1 MNHKHWGLHR
11 SRLDNCYHR
20 LYKIKKSFVSFRNW
34 VRMHVFPLRKADEIQ
49 VRQPLL
55 SHVSQGGLQS
65 NRTTFHP
72 ERLAFISIYQH
83 SNLRQEQPAK
93 CTKCKKRDLCR
104 YMLHNYY
111 HSLIMKILWVQGKKK
126 NKNTETLSRVQ
137 ISSGYTRQRVRS

>member
-1 MNHKHWGLHR
+1 MNHKHWVLHR

-20 LYKIKKSFVSFRNW
+20 LYKIKKFI
-34 VRMHVFPLRKADEIQ
+34 RKFLELGTNACISTQKGCEIQ